1 MAKQTINIGTA
12 ANDGTGDPLRSAF
25 TKVNSNFTELYE
37 HDANNVL
44 PGQTGNSGKYL
55 TTDGTSTSWATIF
68 DGTYSSLTGKPT
80 IPADISELTDT
91 TNLLAHVNLSSISS
105 SIIPDQDVQYD
116 LGSATNKF
124 RDLYLS
130 GNTITLGTTT
140 MSTTTGGGL
149 SVSGGVYSGNSIPT
163 IAYTG
168 FADYLTDPVNPPLY
182 KGNVLF
188 SAVTGS
194 PVSYDFYSSGYYVYD
209 SVVPNMKYDRA
220 NYKIHLDG
228 GTPVAANSTGV
239 VIDGVTNSSNELI
252 GLKIAD
258 RGEGFATFSTD
269 NLVIGPLDPAG
280 ESIDVSKATA
290 NSAVGDVLV
299 DNSIGSS
306 NRAGQSVGTG
316 LSWSISPSGVI
327 SGFPGEQA
335 AIDSLSINF
344 NPNYHNISFT
354 WDVYDNDTGNYVA
367 TLVSGTFDDGNTGR
381 DFSSYSSLTLYLNR
395 TLTYQNVTISDSH
408 SFPFGDQ
415 TITVTCSHN
424 YWTETF
430 STNISST
437 GIISPGTIDPNYYGG
452 SVFVRTYGDGSPAV
466 VHYDQIYNGMSL
478 LPTQEG
484 DTYWGISFRELSSE
498 VLQLSGY
505 KEEVDA
511 SIPTALYRG
520 VSVPSTSIGALG
532 DLLGDYAFDSS
543 YMYYCTADYDGT
555 TNVWKRVGWSG
566 DTW

>member
-1 MAKQTINIGTA
+1 MAKQIINIGTA

-55 TTDGTSTSWATIF
+55 TTNGTSTSWA
-68 DGTYSSLTGKPT
+68 T

-91 TNLLAHVNLSSISS
+91 TNLLAHLNLSSISS
-105 SIIPDQDVQYD
+105 SIIPDQDVRYD

-130 GNTITLGTTT
+130 GNTITVGTTT
-140 MSTTTGGGL
+140 LSATSGGGL
-149 SVSGGVYSGNSIPT
+149 SVSGGIYSGTSIPT

-168 FADYLTDPVNPPLY
+168 FADYMADPNNPRIY
-182 KGNVLF
+182 KDTVLF
-188 SAVTGS
+188 SAISGS

-220 NYKIHLDG
+220 NYKIHVDG

-269 NLVIGPLDPAG
+269 NLVIGPLNPAD
-280 ESIDVSKATA
+280 ETIDTSRAMIS
-290 NSAVGDVLV
+290 SAVGDVLI

-306 NRAGQSVGTG
+306 NRAPTPIDTG

-327 SGFPGEQA
+327 SSFPGEQA
-335 AIDSLSINF
+335 AIDSLSINV
-344 NPNYHNISFT
+344 NLNYHNISWT
-354 WDVYDNDTGNYVA
+354 WDVYDDVTGDYVA

-381 DFSSYSSLTLYLNR
+381 DFSNYSSLTLRLTKR
-395 TLTYQNVTISDSH
+395 LTYQNITISDSH

-424 YWTETF
+424 YWTETE

-437 GIISPGTIDPNYYGG
+437 GIISPGTIPPEYYGG
-452 SVFVRTYGDGSPAV
+452 SIFVRKYGDGSPTV
-466 VHYDQIYNGMSL
+466 VHYDQIYGGMSL

-484 DTYWGISFRELSSE
+484 DTYWGISFRELSAE

-505 KEEVDA
+505 LEEVDA

-520 VSVPSTSIGALG
+520 VAVPSTSIGALG

-543 YMYYCTADYDGT
+543 YMYYCTATYDGT
-555 TNVWKRVGWSG
+555 TNIWKRVGWSG